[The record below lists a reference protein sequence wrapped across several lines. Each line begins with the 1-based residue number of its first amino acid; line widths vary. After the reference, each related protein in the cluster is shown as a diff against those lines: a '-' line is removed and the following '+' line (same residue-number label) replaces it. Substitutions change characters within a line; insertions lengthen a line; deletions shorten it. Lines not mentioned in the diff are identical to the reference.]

1 MNVQSRP
8 LSSPS
13 RERFPGGRL
22 ELTAAS
28 RGVLELGGLLV
39 VLLGVA
45 VLVYGPH
52 IESGGFIGDA
62 WTTRAWYQLYPHGDF
77 FATVNHFLQLST
89 MSTRP
94 LNAVYRVLLNDAF
107 GGDMGAWFAWQ
118 AISCAAMSALL
129 YLLLRRLRFPL
140 LDSAVIAILVFL
152 FPAATSLRFW
162 TPVIHASLAI
172 SLAILGFLL
181 AFSAF
186 GSPGRRR
193 AAALQAC
200 SLLLF
205 AASLLLYEVALPI
218 MLASVLLYRM
228 EVPWRRAVRR
238 WLLDLAVLLPI
249 ALLVTRSSSSAAQQQ
264 SVSGAL
270 SHTWRMLGD
279 CPKLLAHTLL
289 PFGGWYA
296 VGAFALLLACSP
308 ALLRLLPAGDRR
320 RQPLRRFLGVFAA
333 GALVVLLGYSIYVPG
348 IDYYEPTAP
357 GIADRV
363 NAVAGIGWV
372 LILYAG
378 VGLLAVL
385 LAGRRRRARLLVPAV
400 ILAGA
405 IVFLA
410 AWLPIVATDSRDY
423 VAAYSE
429 GQRTLAVVHSA
440 LPDPAPGT
448 TIWTFGQPV
457 QIAQGV
463 PVFGNTW
470 DMTDSVAL
478 MYRDPTIRSYVGFP
492 GTILECRAH
501 WLVPS
506 GNGSYPSAIPPESS
520 EFASRYGSVYFV
532 NTVTGQ
538 FESID
543 SRGACLRALRVFHL
557 SPELPL
563 G

>member
-1 MNVQSRP
+1 MNVQSRRLP
-8 LSSPS
+8 A
-13 RERFPGGRL
+13 PGRAGSLRRRP
-22 ELTAAS
+22 ELTAAARS
-28 RGVLELGGLLV
+28 GLELGGLLL
-39 VLLGVA
+39 VLLGLA
-45 VLVYGPH
+45 VFVYGPH
-52 IESGGFIGDA
+52 AENGGFIGDA

-77 FATVNHFLQLST
+77 LATVNHFLQLST

-94 LNAVYRVLLNDAF
+94 LNAVYRVLLNEVF

-118 AISCAAMSALL
+118 AISCATMSALL

-152 FPAATSLRFW
+152 FPAATSLRLW

-172 SLAILGFLL
+172 SLAILGFLV

-186 GSPGRRR
+186 GSRGRR
-193 AAALQAC
+193 AIALHAG

-218 MLASVLLYRM
+218 MLASALLYRM
-228 EVPWRRAVRR
+228 RVPWQQAARR
-238 WLLDLAVLLPI
+238 WLLDLAVLFPI
-249 ALLVTRSSSSAAQQQ
+249 ALTVTRSSGSAAQQQ
-264 SVSGAL
+264 SGSGAL
-270 SHTWRMLGD
+270 SHAWTILAD

-296 VGAFALLLACSP
+296 VAAFALLLACSL
-308 ALLRLLPAGDRR
+308 ALLRLLPADDLRR
-320 RQPLRRFLGVFAA
+320 PPLRRLLGVFAA
-333 GALVVLLGYSIYVPG
+333 GVLVVLLAYSIYVPG
-348 IDYYEPTAP
+348 IDYYEPTAV

-378 VGLLAVL
+378 LGLLAVP
-385 LAGRRRRARLLVPAV
+385 LAGRRRTRLLAPAV
-400 ILAGA
+400 IAIGA

-410 AWLPIVATDSRDY
+410 AWLPIVARDSRNY
-423 VAAYSE
+423 VAAYRE
-429 GQRTLAVVHSA
+429 GQRTLAVVHSV

-470 DMTDSVAL
+470 DMTGSVDL
-478 MYRDPTIRSYVGFP
+478 MYRDPSIRSYVGFP

-501 WLVPS
+501 WLAPF
-506 GNGSYPSAIPPESS
+506 GNVNYPTTSPPEAS
-520 EFASRYGSVYFV
+520 EFASRYGTIYFV
-532 NTVTGQ
+532 DTVTGRS
-538 FESID
+538 EPIE
-543 SRGACLRALRVFHL
+543 SRGECLRALRVFHP
-557 SPELPL
+557 SPEFPS